1 MMMTP
6 PFDDDETIAFPEA
19 ENQPVGAATTHRSM
33 PSSTPTNGTFAKVL
47 LGLVAFSVVASVLMP
62 LLQPAPQKIEDTN
75 TSKTEAEQLK
85 AVKTSL
91 RALKEDRLA
100 LIHLNGAID
109 SSGGEGGLFSE
120 EAMAQ
125 TVRKA
130 LDAAAEDDKI
140 RGVLL
145 VVNSPGGT
153 VGMSQELSNAVKRL
167 KAVKPVVVSVTDL
180 CASGGYYT
188 AVAADKII
196 VNEGSLIG
204 SIGVIIHAT
213 NMKRLLSDKLGID
226 DMTIK
231 SGKYKDILSQNRP
244 MRDDERAMLQ
254 ELVNESYQ
262 VFLKTVLDG
271 RLDKVSADK
280 RPALEARL
288 RAVADGRVTTGTQA
302 VKIGLADSVG
312 DWHKAKEVL
321 NALAV
326 ERFKLSDNTQL
337 ELEPFSADND
347 SVLHLLGLSS
357 STGLN
362 ATPFKTVTGLGVL
375 ATLLG
380 VIHPATGATATPALQ
395 ADAGTI
401 GGGALLPSP
410 ATFIQH
416 HQNQPLWFYQ

>member
-19 ENQPVGAATTHRSM
+19 EHQPVGTVTQQRTIPSNAA
-33 PSSTPTNGTFAKVL
+33 PVGNGTFAKIL
-47 LGLVAFSVVASVLMP
+47 LGLVGLSVIVGLLMP
-62 LLQPAPQKIEDTN
+62 LLQPVQSRGDGASTTSGKTDT
-75 TSKTEAEQLK
+75 EQLK

-91 RALKEDRLA
+91 QALKEDRLA

-231 SGKYKDILSQNRP
+231 SGKYKDILSQSRP

-302 VKIGLADSVG
+302 VNIGLADAVG

-321 NALAV
+321 NTLAI
-326 ERFKLSDNTQL
+326 ERFKLSENTQL
-337 ELEPFSADND
+337 ELEPFSNSKDALLDM
-347 SVLHLLGLSS
+347 LGLSS
-357 STGLN
+357 AST
-362 ATPFKTVTGLGVL
+362 AAMPSPAGLGLLGRLIGVL
-375 ATLLG
+375 QQPRTANTLQADVSAPTATLL
-380 VIHPATGATATPALQ
+380 PA
-395 ADAGTI
+395 
-401 GGGALLPSP
+401 P

>member
-1 MMMTP
+1 MMMMTP
-6 PFDDDETIAFPEA
+6 PFDDDETVAFPEA
-19 ENQPVGAATTHRSM
+19 ENQPVGATTIQQQAIPVGS
-33 PSSTPTNGTFAKVL
+33 NGTFAKVL
-47 LGLVAFSVVASVLMP
+47 LGLVAFSVVASLLMP
-62 LLQPAPQKIEDTN
+62 LLQPAPQKIDN
-75 TSKTEAEQLK
+75 TTTGKTDAEQLK

-302 VKIGLADSVG
+302 VKIGLADAVG

-337 ELEPFSADND
+337 ELEPFSAESD

-357 STGLN
+357 SASLN
-362 ATPFKTVTGLGVL
+362 ATPLKTLTGLGVL

-380 VIHPATGATATPALQ
+380 TVHQPATTAAPTLQ
-395 ADAGTI
+395 ADAAVTAD
-401 GGGALLPSP
+401 ALLPSP